1 MTSHLTPKRE
11 RWLLL
16 TLASIQFTSVL
27 DFMIMM
33 PLGPQLTELFGI
45 SAGEFGFLVS
55 AYTFAAGLSGLLA
68 ATYIDRFGRKRMMLT
83 LYPLFG
89 VAALACS
96 FAPTFAWLML
106 ARVASGFFGGVLMAL
121 SQTIVAEV
129 IPFER
134 RGRAMGV
141 VMTSFSVA
149 TVAGVPLSLFLASHF
164 NWHAPFLA
172 IALMVSVCAL
182 GAAKTLPS
190 LKGHLVAHPSGDSA
204 PNMLANLRLVLVDP
218 NHLRAYAMSSSM
230 VFAGF
235 AVIPYI
241 TLYLQGNAGFK
252 PEQIPYVYL
261 TGGICTLISA
271 RLIGHWSDRAGKAYA
286 FRRLALLMPLPLL
299 AMTLS
304 ADLPM
309 VGVLLVSSMLFVV
322 MSGRMIPG
330 MALIGAAAD
339 PRRRGSFMTLNSAV
353 QSLAM
358 GLAALV
364 GGQILGRD
372 GNGHLTHYW
381 IAALLGGG
389 ASLLSFVLASKLRLH
404 GEAKA
409 RRVDETAS
417 S

>member
-55 AYTFAAGLSGLLA
+55 AYTFAAGISGLLA

-89 VAALACS
+89 AAALACS

-149 TVAGVPLSLFLASHF
+149 TVAGVPLALFLASHF
-164 NWHAPFLA
+164 NWHSPFLA
-172 IALMVSVCAL
+172 IALMVSLCAL

-190 LKGHLVAHPSGDSA
+190 LKGHLTAHSIGDSA
-204 PNMLANLRLVLVDP
+204 PSMLANLRLVLVDP

-271 RLIGHWSDRAGKAYA
+271 RFIGHWSDRVGKAYA

-309 VGVLLVSSMLFVV
+309 VGVLLVSCMLFVV

-381 IAALLGGG
+381 MAALLGGG

-409 RRVDETAS
+409 S
-417 S
+417 KMS

>member
-45 SAGEFGFLVS
+45 SASEFGFLVS
-55 AYTFAAGLSGLLA
+55 AYTFSAGLSGLLA

-89 VAALACS
+89 LAALACS
-96 FAPTFAWLML
+96 IAPTFAWLMV

-134 RGRAMGV
+134 RGRAMGL

-149 TVAGVPLSLFLASHF
+149 TVAGVPLTLLLASHF

-190 LKGHLVAHPSGDSA
+190 LKGHLAAHPVGDSA

-218 NHLRAYAMSSSM
+218 NHLRAYAMSASM

-241 TLYLQGNAGFK
+241 ALYLQGNAGFK

-286 FRRLALLMPLPLL
+286 FRRLALLMPMPLL

-304 ADLPM
+304 AGLPM
-309 VGVLLVSSMLFVV
+309 VGVLLVSSVLFVV

-381 IAALLGGG
+381 MAALLGGG

-404 GEAKA
+404 GEAQ
-409 RRVDETAS
+409 T
-417 S
+417 

>member
-1 MTSHLTPKRE
+1 MTTPLTPKRE

-33 PLGPQLTELFGI
+33 PLGPQLTELFDI

-55 AYTFAAGLSGLLA
+55 AYTFSAGLSGLLA
-68 ATYIDRFGRKRMMLT
+68 ATYVDRFGRKRMLLT

-89 VAALACS
+89 AAALACS
-96 FAPTFAWLML
+96 IAPTFAWLMV

-149 TVAGVPLSLFLASHF
+149 TVAGVPLALFLSSHF

-190 LKGHLVAHPSGDSA
+190 LKGHLAAHPIGDSA
-204 PNMLANLRLVLVDP
+204 PSLLSNLRLVLVDP
-218 NHLRAYAMSSSM
+218 NNLRAYAMSSCM

-241 TLYLQGNAGFK
+241 TIYLQGNAGFK
-252 PEQIPYVYL
+252 AEQIPYVYL
-261 TGGICTLISA
+261 CGGICTLISA
-271 RLIGHWSDRAGKAYA
+271 RFIGHWSDRAGKAYA

-304 ADLPM
+304 AGLPM
-309 VGVLLVSSMLFVV
+309 AGVLLVSSVLFVV

-330 MALIGAAAD
+330 MALIGASAD

-353 QSLAM
+353 QSMAM

-364 GGQILGRD
+364 GGQILGSD
-372 GNGHLTHYW
+372 SNGHLTHYW
-381 IAALLGGG
+381 MAALLGGC
-389 ASLLSFVLASKLRLH
+389 ASLMSFVLASKLRLH
-404 GEAKA
+404 VEAQ
-409 RRVDETAS
+409 T
-417 S
+417 

>member
-45 SAGEFGFLVS
+45 SASEFGFLVS
-55 AYTFAAGLSGLLA
+55 AYTFSAGLSGLLA

-89 VAALACS
+89 AAALACS
-96 FAPTFAWLML
+96 FAPTFAWLMM

-149 TVAGVPLSLFLASHF
+149 TVAGVPLALFLASHF

-190 LKGHLVAHPSGDSA
+190 LKGHLAAHPIGDSA

-218 NHLRAYAMSSSM
+218 NHLRAYAMSASM

-241 TLYLQGNAGFK
+241 ALYLQGNAGFK

-261 TGGICTLISA
+261 TGGICTLTSA

-309 VGVLLVSSMLFVV
+309 VGVLLVSSVLFVV

-404 GEAKA
+404 GEAQA
-409 RRVDETAS
+409 
-417 S
+417 

>member
-45 SAGEFGFLVS
+45 SASEFGFLVS
-55 AYTFAAGLSGLLA
+55 AYTFSAGLSGLLA

-89 VAALACS
+89 AAALACS
-96 FAPTFAWLML
+96 MAPTFAWLML

-134 RGRAMGV
+134 RGRAMSV

-149 TVAGVPLSLFLASHF
+149 TVAGVPLALFLASHF

-190 LKGHLVAHPSGDSA
+190 LKGHLAAHPSGDSA

-218 NHLRAYAMSSSM
+218 NHLRAYAMSASM

-241 TLYLQGNAGFK
+241 ALYLQGNAGFK

-286 FRRLALLMPLPLL
+286 FRRLALLMPVPLL

-304 ADLPM
+304 AGLPM
-309 VGVLLVSSMLFVV
+309 VGVLLVSSVLFVV

-381 IAALLGGG
+381 MAALLGGG

-404 GEAKA
+404 GQTQA
-409 RRVDETAS
+409 
-417 S
+417 

>member
-45 SAGEFGFLVS
+45 SASEFGFLVS
-55 AYTFAAGLSGLLA
+55 AYTFSAGLSGLLA

-89 VAALACS
+89 AAALACS
-96 FAPTFAWLML
+96 FAPTFAWLMV

-149 TVAGVPLSLFLASHF
+149 TVAGVPLALFLASHF

-190 LKGHLVAHPSGDSA
+190 LKGHLAAHPVGDSA

-218 NHLRAYAMSSSM
+218 NHLRAYAMSASM

-241 TLYLQGNAGFK
+241 ALYLQGNAGFK

-286 FRRLALLMPLPLL
+286 FRRLALLMPVPLL

-304 ADLPM
+304 AGLPM
-309 VGVLLVSSMLFVV
+309 VSVLLVSSVLFVV

-381 IAALLGGG
+381 MAALLGGG

-404 GEAKA
+404 GQTRA
-409 RRVDETAS
+409 
-417 S
+417 

>member
-45 SAGEFGFLVS
+45 SASEFGFLVS
-55 AYTFAAGLSGLLA
+55 AYTFSAGLSGLLA

-89 VAALACS
+89 AAALACS
-96 FAPTFAWLML
+96 FAPTFAWLMV

-149 TVAGVPLSLFLASHF
+149 TVAGVPLALFLASHF

-190 LKGHLVAHPSGDSA
+190 LKGHLAAHPIGDSA

-218 NHLRAYAMSSSM
+218 NHLRAYAMSASM

-241 TLYLQGNAGFK
+241 ALYLQGNAGFK

-309 VGVLLVSSMLFVV
+309 VGVLLVSSVLFVV

-330 MALIGAAAD
+330 MALIGASAD

-404 GEAKA
+404 GEAQA
-409 RRVDETAS
+409 
-417 S
+417 

>member
-309 VGVLLVSSMLFVV
+309 VGVLLVSSVLFVV

-389 ASLLSFVLASKLRLH
+389 ASLLSFLLASKLRLH
-404 GEAKA
+404 GEAQA
-409 RRVDETAS
+409 
-417 S
+417 

>member
-45 SAGEFGFLVS
+45 SASEFGFLVS
-55 AYTFAAGLSGLLA
+55 AYTFSAGLSGLLA

-89 VAALACS
+89 AAALACS
-96 FAPTFAWLML
+96 FAPTFAWLMV

-134 RGRAMGV
+134 RGRAMSV

-149 TVAGVPLSLFLASHF
+149 TVAGVPLALFLASHF

-190 LKGHLVAHPSGDSA
+190 LKGHLAAHPVGDSA

-218 NHLRAYAMSSSM
+218 NHLRAYAMSASM

-241 TLYLQGNAGFK
+241 ALYLQGNAGFK

-286 FRRLALLMPLPLL
+286 FRRLALLMPVPLL

-304 ADLPM
+304 AGLPM
-309 VGVLLVSSMLFVV
+309 VGVLLVSSVLFVV

-381 IAALLGGG
+381 MAALLGGG

-404 GEAKA
+404 GQAKA
-409 RRVDETAS
+409 
-417 S
+417 

>member
-45 SAGEFGFLVS
+45 SASEFGFLVS
-55 AYTFAAGLSGLLA
+55 AYTFSAGLSGLLA

-89 VAALACS
+89 AAALACS
-96 FAPTFAWLML
+96 FAPTFAWLMV

-149 TVAGVPLSLFLASHF
+149 TVAGVPLALFLASHF

-190 LKGHLVAHPSGDSA
+190 LKGHLAAHPIGDSA

-218 NHLRAYAMSSSM
+218 NHLRAYAMSASM

-241 TLYLQGNAGFK
+241 ALYLQGNAGFK

-309 VGVLLVSSMLFVV
+309 VGVLLVSSVLFVV

-389 ASLLSFVLASKLRLH
+389 ASLLRFVLASKLRLH
-404 GEAKA
+404 REAQA
-409 RRVDETAS
+409 
-417 S
+417 

>member
-45 SAGEFGFLVS
+45 SASEFGFLVS
-55 AYTFAAGLSGLLA
+55 AYTFSAGLSGLLA

-89 VAALACS
+89 AAALACS
-96 FAPTFAWLML
+96 FAPTFAWLMV

-149 TVAGVPLSLFLASHF
+149 TVAGVPLALFLASHF

-190 LKGHLVAHPSGDSA
+190 LKGHLAAHPIGDSA

-218 NHLRAYAMSSSM
+218 NHLRAYAMSASM

-241 TLYLQGNAGFK
+241 ALYLQGNAGFK

-309 VGVLLVSSMLFVV
+309 VGVLLVSSVLFVV

-389 ASLLSFVLASKLRLH
+389 ASLLSFLLASKLRLH
-404 GEAKA
+404 GEAQA
-409 RRVDETAS
+409 
-417 S
+417 

>member
-1 MTSHLTPKRE
+1 MTTHLTPKRE

-33 PLGPQLTELFGI
+33 PLGPQLTQLFGI
-45 SAGEFGFLVS
+45 SAGQFGFLVA

-68 ATYIDRFGRKRMMLT
+68 STYIDRFGRKRMMLT

-96 FAPTFAWLML
+96 LAPTYAWLMT

-129 IPFER
+129 IPFDR
-134 RGRAMGV
+134 RGRAMSV

-149 TVAGVPLSLFLASHF
+149 TVAGVPLALFLVSYF

-182 GAAKTLPS
+182 GAIKILPS
-190 LKGHLVAHPSGDSA
+190 LKGHVQAPSDGESA
-204 PNMLANLRLVLVDP
+204 PSVLSNLRLVLLDP
-218 NHLRAYAMSSSM
+218 NHLRAFAMSSCM

-241 TLYLQGNAGFK
+241 TLYLQLNAGFQA
-252 PEQIPYVYL
+252 EQIPYVYL
-261 TGGICTLISA
+261 CGGVCTLISA
-271 RLIGHWSDRAGKAYA
+271 RFIGHWSDRAGKAYA

-299 AMTLS
+299 GMTLA
-304 ADLPM
+304 ADLPIA
-309 VGVLLVSSMLFVV
+309 GVLVVSSILFVV

-330 MALIGAAAD
+330 MALIGASAD

-353 QSLAM
+353 QSLSM
-358 GLAALV
+358 GLASLV

-372 GNGHLTHYW
+372 GDGHLTHYW
-381 IAALLGGG
+381 MAALLGGG
-389 ASLLSFVLASKLRLH
+389 ASLLSYVLASKLRLH
-404 GEAKA
+404 EA
-409 RRVDETAS
+409 S
-417 S
+417 QS

>member
-55 AYTFAAGLSGLLA
+55 AYTFAAGISGLLA

-89 VAALACS
+89 AAALACS

-149 TVAGVPLSLFLASHF
+149 TVAGVPLALFLASHF

-172 IALMVSVCAL
+172 IALMVSLCAL

-190 LKGHLVAHPSGDSA
+190 LKGHLTAHSIGDSA
-204 PNMLANLRLVLVDP
+204 PSMLANLRLVLVDP

-271 RLIGHWSDRAGKAYA
+271 RFIGHWSDRAGKAYE

-309 VGVLLVSSMLFVV
+309 VGVLLVSCMLFVV

-381 IAALLGGG
+381 MAALLGGG

-409 RRVDETAS
+409 S
-417 S
+417 KMS

>member
-45 SAGEFGFLVS
+45 SASEFGFLVS
-55 AYTFAAGLSGLLA
+55 AYTFSAGLSGLLA

-89 VAALACS
+89 AAALACS
-96 FAPTFAWLML
+96 FAPTFAWLMV

-149 TVAGVPLSLFLASHF
+149 TVAGVPLALFLASHF

-190 LKGHLVAHPSGDSA
+190 LKGHLAAHPVGDSA

-218 NHLRAYAMSSSM
+218 NHLRAYAMSASM

-241 TLYLQGNAGFK
+241 ALYLQGNAGFK

-309 VGVLLVSSMLFVV
+309 VGVLLVSSVLFVV

-381 IAALLGGG
+381 MAALLGGG

-404 GEAKA
+404 GQTQA
-409 RRVDETAS
+409 
-417 S
+417 

>member
-33 PLGPQLTELFGI
+33 PLGPQLTELFRI
-45 SAGEFGFLVS
+45 SASEFGFLVS
-55 AYTFAAGLSGLLA
+55 AYTFSAGLSGLLA

-89 VAALACS
+89 AAALACS
-96 FAPTFAWLML
+96 FAPTFAWLMV

-149 TVAGVPLSLFLASHF
+149 TVAGVPLALFLASHF

-190 LKGHLVAHPSGDSA
+190 LKGHLAAHPIGDSA

-218 NHLRAYAMSSSM
+218 NHLRAYAMSASM

-241 TLYLQGNAGFK
+241 ALYLQGNAGFK

-309 VGVLLVSSMLFVV
+309 VGVLLVSSVLFVV

-389 ASLLSFVLASKLRLH
+389 ASLLSFVLARRLRLH
-404 GEAKA
+404 GEAPA
-409 RRVDETAS
+409 
-417 S
+417 

>member
-1 MTSHLTPKRE
+1 MTTHLTPKRE

-33 PLGPQLTELFGI
+33 PLGPHLTALFGI

-89 VAALACS
+89 AAALACS
-96 FAPTFAWLML
+96 MAPTFAWLML

-149 TVAGVPLSLFLASHF
+149 TVAGVPLGLFLASHF

-172 IALMVSVCAL
+172 IALMVSVCAF
-182 GAAKTLPS
+182 GAVKTLPS
-190 LKGHLVAHPSGDSA
+190 LKGHLASHTSGDSA
-204 PNMLANLRLVLVDP
+204 PSLLSNLRWVLVDP

-235 AVIPYI
+235 VVIPYI

-252 PEQIPYVYL
+252 PEQVPYVYL

-271 RLIGHWSDRAGKAYA
+271 RFIGHWSDRAGKAYA

-304 ADLPM
+304 AELPM
-309 VGVLLVSSMLFVV
+309 AGVLLVSSMLFVV

-330 MALIGAAAD
+330 MALIGASAD

-381 IAALLGGG
+381 MAAILGGG

-404 GEAKA
+404 GDAKA
-409 RRVDETAS
+409 
-417 S
+417 

>member
-55 AYTFAAGLSGLLA
+55 AYTFAAGISGLLA

-89 VAALACS
+89 AAALACS
-96 FAPTFAWLML
+96 FAPTFAWLMV

-149 TVAGVPLSLFLASHF
+149 TVAGVPLALFLASHF

-190 LKGHLVAHPSGDSA
+190 LKGHLAAHPVGDSA

-218 NHLRAYAMSSSM
+218 NHLRAYAMSASM

-241 TLYLQGNAGFK
+241 ALYLQGNAGFK

-286 FRRLALLMPLPLL
+286 FRRLALLMPVPLL

-304 ADLPM
+304 AGLPM
-309 VGVLLVSSMLFVV
+309 VGVLLVSSVLFVV

-381 IAALLGGG
+381 MAALLGGG

-404 GEAKA
+404 GQTQA
-409 RRVDETAS
+409 
-417 S
+417 

>member
-33 PLGPQLTELFGI
+33 PLGPQLTELFRI
-45 SAGEFGFLVS
+45 SASEFGFLVS
-55 AYTFAAGLSGLLA
+55 AYTFSAGLSGLLA

-89 VAALACS
+89 AAALACS
-96 FAPTFAWLML
+96 FAPTFAWLMV

-149 TVAGVPLSLFLASHF
+149 TVAGVPLALFLASHF

-190 LKGHLVAHPSGDSA
+190 LKGHLAAHPIGDSA

-218 NHLRAYAMSSSM
+218 NHLRAYAMSASM

-241 TLYLQGNAGFK
+241 ALYLQGNAGFK

-304 ADLPM
+304 ADLPV
-309 VGVLLVSSMLFVV
+309 VGVLLVSSVLFVV

-389 ASLLSFVLASKLRLH
+389 ASLLSFLLASKLRLH
-404 GEAKA
+404 GEAQA
-409 RRVDETAS
+409 
-417 S
+417 

>member
-45 SAGEFGFLVS
+45 SASEFGFLVS
-55 AYTFAAGLSGLLA
+55 AYTFSAGLSGLLA

-89 VAALACS
+89 AAALACS
-96 FAPTFAWLML
+96 FAPTFAWLMV

-149 TVAGVPLSLFLASHF
+149 TVAGVPLALFLASHF

-190 LKGHLVAHPSGDSA
+190 LKGHLAAHPVGDSA

-218 NHLRAYAMSSSM
+218 NHLRAYAMSASM

-241 TLYLQGNAGFK
+241 ALYLQGNAGFK

-304 ADLPM
+304 AGLPM
-309 VGVLLVSSMLFVV
+309 VGVLLVSSVLFVV

-381 IAALLGGG
+381 MAALLGGG

-404 GEAKA
+404 GQTRA
-409 RRVDETAS
+409 
-417 S
+417 

>member
-45 SAGEFGFLVS
+45 SAGEFGLLVS

-261 TGGICTLISA
+261 TGGVCTLISA
-271 RLIGHWSDRAGKAYA
+271 RFIGHWSDRAGKAYA

-309 VGVLLVSSMLFVV
+309 VGVLLVSSVLFVV

-358 GLAALV
+358 GVAALV

-404 GEAKA
+404 GEAQA
-409 RRVDETAS
+409 
-417 S
+417 

>member
-45 SAGEFGFLVS
+45 SASEFGFLVS
-55 AYTFAAGLSGLLA
+55 AYTFSAGLSGLLA

-89 VAALACS
+89 AAALACS
-96 FAPTFAWLML
+96 FAPTFAWLMVAL
-106 ARVASGFFGGVLMAL
+106 VASGFFGGVLMAL

-149 TVAGVPLSLFLASHF
+149 TVAGVPLALFLASHF

-190 LKGHLVAHPSGDSA
+190 LKGHLAAHPIGDSA

-218 NHLRAYAMSSSM
+218 NHLRAYAMSASM

-241 TLYLQGNAGFK
+241 ALYLQGNAGFK

-309 VGVLLVSSMLFVV
+309 VGVLLVSSVLFVV

-404 GEAKA
+404 GEAQA
-409 RRVDETAS
+409 
-417 S
+417 

>member
-261 TGGICTLISA
+261 TGGVCTLISA
-271 RLIGHWSDRAGKAYA
+271 RFIGHWSDRAGKAYA

-309 VGVLLVSSMLFVV
+309 LGVLLVSSVLFVV

-409 RRVDETAS
+409 
-417 S
+417 

>member
-1 MTSHLTPKRE
+1 MTTHLTPKRE

-45 SAGEFGFLVS
+45 SAGQFGFLVS

-96 FAPTFAWLML
+96 IAPTFAWLIV

-149 TVAGVPLSLFLASHF
+149 TVAGVPLALFLASHF

-172 IALMVSVCAL
+172 IALLVSVCAL

-190 LKGHLVAHPSGDSA
+190 LKGHLESHPSGDSA
-204 PNMLANLRLVLVDP
+204 PSLLANLRLVLVDP

-230 VFAGF
+230 VFSGF
-235 AVIPYI
+235 VVIPYI

-252 PEQIPYVYL
+252 TEQIPYVYL
-261 TGGICTLISA
+261 CGGICTLISA
-271 RLIGHWSDRAGKAYA
+271 RFIGHWSDRAGKAHA
-286 FRRLALLMPLPLL
+286 FRRLALFMPLPLL
-299 AMTLS
+299 AMTL
-304 ADLPM
+304 AAGLPM
-309 VGVLLVSSMLFVV
+309 AGVLLVSSILFVV

-381 IAALLGGG
+381 MAALLGGG

-404 GEAKA
+404 G
-409 RRVDETAS
+409 AS
-417 S
+417 TN

>member
-1 MTSHLTPKRE
+1 MTSHLTPKRVL
-11 RWLLL
+11 WLLL

-45 SAGEFGFLVS
+45 SASEFGFLVS
-55 AYTFAAGLSGLLA
+55 AYTFSAGLSGLLA

-89 VAALACS
+89 AAALACS
-96 FAPTFAWLML
+96 FAPTFAWLL
-106 ARVASGFFGGVLMAL
+106 VARVASGFFGGVLMAL

-149 TVAGVPLSLFLASHF
+149 TVAGVPLALFLASHF

-190 LKGHLVAHPSGDSA
+190 LKGHLAAHPSGDSA

-218 NHLRAYAMSSSM
+218 NHLRAYAMSASM

-241 TLYLQGNAGFK
+241 ALYLQGNAGFK

-286 FRRLALLMPLPLL
+286 FRRLALLMPVPLL

-304 ADLPM
+304 AGLPM
-309 VGVLLVSSMLFVV
+309 VGVLLVSSVLFVV

-381 IAALLGGG
+381 MAALLGGG

-404 GEAKA
+404 GQTQA
-409 RRVDETAS
+409 
-417 S
+417 

>member
-1 MTSHLTPKRE
+1 
-11 RWLLL
+11 
-16 TLASIQFTSVL
+16 
-27 DFMIMM
+27 
-33 PLGPQLTELFGI
+33 
-45 SAGEFGFLVS
+45 
-55 AYTFAAGLSGLLA
+55 
-68 ATYIDRFGRKRMMLT
+68 
-83 LYPLFG
+83 
-89 VAALACS
+89 
-96 FAPTFAWLML
+96 ML

-149 TVAGVPLSLFLASHF
+149 TVAGVPLGLFLASHF

-172 IALMVSVCAL
+172 IALMVSVCAF
-182 GAAKTLPS
+182 GAVKTLPS
-190 LKGHLVAHPSGDSA
+190 LKGHLASHTSGDSA
-204 PNMLANLRLVLVDP
+204 PSLLSNLRWVLVDP

-235 AVIPYI
+235 VVIPYI

-252 PEQIPYVYL
+252 PEQVPYVYL

-271 RLIGHWSDRAGKAYA
+271 RFIGHWSDRAGKAYA

-304 ADLPM
+304 AELPM
-309 VGVLLVSSMLFVV
+309 AGVLLVSSMLFVV

-330 MALIGAAAD
+330 MALIGASAD

-381 IAALLGGG
+381 MAALLGGG

-404 GEAKA
+404 GQAKA
-409 RRVDETAS
+409 EGIG
-417 S
+417 

>member
-45 SAGEFGFLVS
+45 SASEFGFLVS
-55 AYTFAAGLSGLLA
+55 AYTFSAGLSGLLA

-89 VAALACS
+89 AAALACS
-96 FAPTFAWLML
+96 FAPTFAWLMM

-149 TVAGVPLSLFLASHF
+149 TVAGVPLALFLASHF

-190 LKGHLVAHPSGDSA
+190 LKGHLASHPVGDSA

-218 NHLRAYAMSSSM
+218 NHLRAYAMSASM

-241 TLYLQGNAGFK
+241 ALYLQGNAGFK

-271 RLIGHWSDRAGKAYA
+271 RLIGHLSDRAGKAYA

-299 AMTLS
+299 AMTFS

-309 VGVLLVSSMLFVV
+309 VGVLLVSSVLFVV

-404 GEAKA
+404 GEAQA
-409 RRVDETAS
+409 
-417 S
+417 

>member
-45 SAGEFGFLVS
+45 SASEFGFLVS
-55 AYTFAAGLSGLLA
+55 AYTFSAGLSGLLA

-89 VAALACS
+89 AAALACS
-96 FAPTFAWLML
+96 FAPTFAWLMV

-149 TVAGVPLSLFLASHF
+149 TVAGVPLALFLASHF

-190 LKGHLVAHPSGDSA
+190 LKGHLASHPVGDSA

-218 NHLRAYAMSSSM
+218 NHLRAYAMSASM

-241 TLYLQGNAGFK
+241 ALYLQGNAGFK

-309 VGVLLVSSMLFVV
+309 VGVLLVSSVLFVV

-389 ASLLSFVLASKLRLH
+389 ASLLSFLLASKLRLH
-404 GEAKA
+404 GEAQA
-409 RRVDETAS
+409 
-417 S
+417 

>member
-89 VAALACS
+89 AAALACS
-96 FAPTFAWLML
+96 FAPTFAWLMV

-149 TVAGVPLSLFLASHF
+149 TVAGVPLALFLASHF

-190 LKGHLVAHPSGDSA
+190 LKGHLAAHPVGDSA

-218 NHLRAYAMSSSM
+218 NHLRAYAMSASM

-241 TLYLQGNAGFK
+241 ALYLQGNAGFK

-309 VGVLLVSSMLFVV
+309 VGVLLVSSVLFVV

-404 GEAKA
+404 GEAQA
-409 RRVDETAS
+409 
-417 S
+417 

>member
-190 LKGHLVAHPSGDSA
+190 LKGHLASHPVGDSA

-218 NHLRAYAMSSSM
+218 NHLRAYAMSASM

-241 TLYLQGNAGFK
+241 ALYLQGNAGFK

-309 VGVLLVSSMLFVV
+309 VGVLLVSSVLFVV

-404 GEAKA
+404 GEAQA
-409 RRVDETAS
+409 
-417 S
+417 

>member
-33 PLGPQLTELFGI
+33 PLGPQLTGLFGI
-45 SAGEFGFLVS
+45 SASEFGFLVS
-55 AYTFAAGLSGLLA
+55 AYTFSAGLSGLLA

-89 VAALACS
+89 AAALACS
-96 FAPTFAWLML
+96 FAPTFAWLMM

-149 TVAGVPLSLFLASHF
+149 TVAGVPLALFLASHF

-190 LKGHLVAHPSGDSA
+190 LKGHLASHPVGDSA

-218 NHLRAYAMSSSM
+218 NHLRAYAMSASM

-241 TLYLQGNAGFK
+241 ALYLQGNAGFK

-299 AMTLS
+299 AMTFS

-309 VGVLLVSSMLFVV
+309 VGVLLVSSVLFVV

-404 GEAKA
+404 GEAQA
-409 RRVDETAS
+409 
-417 S
+417 

>member
-45 SAGEFGFLVS
+45 SASEFGFLVS
-55 AYTFAAGLSGLLA
+55 AYTFSAGLSGLLA

-89 VAALACS
+89 AAALACS
-96 FAPTFAWLML
+96 FAPTFAWLL
-106 ARVASGFFGGVLMAL
+106 VARVASGFFGGVLMAL

-149 TVAGVPLSLFLASHF
+149 TVAGVPLALFLASHF

-190 LKGHLVAHPSGDSA
+190 LKGHLAAHPVGDSA

-218 NHLRAYAMSSSM
+218 NHLRAYAMSASM

-241 TLYLQGNAGFK
+241 ALYLQGNAGFK

-271 RLIGHWSDRAGKAYA
+271 RFIGHWSDRAGKAYA

-304 ADLPM
+304 AGLPM
-309 VGVLLVSSMLFVV
+309 VGVLLVSSALFVV

-330 MALIGAAAD
+330 MALIGASAD

-381 IAALLGGG
+381 MAALLGGG

-404 GEAKA
+404 GQAQA
-409 RRVDETAS
+409 
-417 S
+417 

>member
-149 TVAGVPLSLFLASHF
+149 TVAGVPLSLLLASHF

-261 TGGICTLISA
+261 TGGVCTLISA
-271 RLIGHWSDRAGKAYA
+271 RFIGHWSDRAGKAYA

-330 MALIGAAAD
+330 MALIGASAD

-381 IAALLGGG
+381 MAALLGGG

-404 GEAKA
+404 GE
-409 RRVDETAS
+409 TQT
-417 S
+417 